1 MSLPIFCKFFSGLH
15 CKIIQNLDPNKVHGH
30 VNISILML
38 KICGSFIH
46 KPLEMIFEQCIET
59 GVFPS
64 EWKKADIVRFHK
76 KGDKQT
82 LENYGPVPLYLFVEK
97 SLKD

>member
-1 MSLPIFCKFFSGLH
+1 
-15 CKIIQNLDPNKVHGH
+15 
-30 VNISILML
+30 
-38 KICGSFIH
+38 
-46 KPLEMIFEQCIET
+46 MIFEQCIET